1 MGARELHQTK
11 YVRGTQLVQAKELAC
26 LIKNRFGERGLF
38 GKKVKGLKLTKTLT
52 LPDAVITSHICI
64 LGTTGVGKS
73 TLIKTLLEQ
82 VREKHPDD
90 LAIIFDI
97 KGEYLSAFYKDG
109 DLIFNPLDK
118 RCIHW
123 NLFSDIKDTIEISDI
138 ARAFIPLKEGQNSY
152 FYNAAKDVFASILE
166 ILWKKQEW
174 SYERLWEVI
183 TMNPRDLLEF
193 LTKNSHLGGAIGAQH
208 ISKPDSPQ
216 TQGVIA
222 TAIEH
227 LHPIRT
233 LIGLLDKNNGI
244 SLREW
249 LQKGKGWLFLPY
261 LPAYSSLLAPLF
273 TALVNLLMI
282 ESLMQPDYPPRRI
295 FFVLDELGNLL
306 TLPKLS
312 TIVAVGR
319 SKNVSV
325 WLGTQTIAKLD
336 VRYTPGVCKD
346 VLNNCN
352 TKILFRV
359 TDPDTAKFCEQLL
372 GQQEFEE
379 RKKSYSLGVENVR
392 DGVSFQRVDVTKPIV
407 LASEFYN
414 LPNLHFFIKIAD
426 LPPAKDVLIFKKFL
440 AKIETFIKRNIPE
453 PSQLKEEIETKQ
465 KKQLKPEQKTEQLE
479 KETQKDYEK
488 GHEPEFNNG
497 GNEEDQGLS
506 Y

>member
-1 MGARELHQTK
+1 MSP
-11 YVRGTQLVQAKELAC
+11 V
-26 LIKNRFGERGLF
+26 
-38 GKKVKGLKLTKTLT
+38 
-52 LPDAVITSHICI
+52 
-64 LGTTGVGKS
+64 
-73 TLIKTLLEQ
+73 
-82 VREKHPDD
+82 
-90 LAIIFDI
+90 
-97 KGEYLSAFYKDG
+97 
-109 DLIFNPLDK
+109 
-118 RCIHW
+118 
-123 NLFSDIKDTIEISDI
+123 
-138 ARAFIPLKEGQNSY
+138 
-152 FYNAAKDVFASILE
+152 
-166 ILWKKQEW
+166 
-174 SYERLWEVI
+174 
-183 TMNPRDLLEF
+183 DLLNF
-193 LTKNSHLGGAIGAQH
+193 LRSHPAGAIGAQH
-208 ISKPDSPQ
+208 ISNPTSPQ

-222 TAIEH
+222 TLVEH
-227 LHPIRT
+227 LHPVRV
-233 LIGLLDKNNGI
+233 LLGLLNNENGI

-249 LQKGKGWLFLPY
+249 LQKGTGWLFLPY

-282 ESLMQPDYPPRRI
+282 ESLMQPDYPSRRI
-295 FFVLDELGNLL
+295 FFILDELGNLL

-346 VLNNCN
+346 ILNNCN

-440 AKIETFIKRNIPE
+440 AKIESFVKRNIPE
-453 PSQLKEEIETKQ
+453 PERLKEEVETGQ
-465 KKQLKPEQKTEQLE
+465 KRQLKTEQKTEQLE

-497 GNEEDQGLS
+497 GNEEDQGLG